1 MDSTVVVIAA
11 SVILVY
17 VAAIM
22 IKITFRTRA

>member
-1 MDSTVVVIAA
+1 MDSTAVVIAA

-22 IKITFRTRA
+22 AKVTFRPSA